1 MYAFTYLEVNISC
14 ILIILIILNLHLKN
28 LDKSLSARIFSAL
41 LFSIIIY
48 FIFDLACGL
57 MENDV
62 LHESQLISTLLNI
75 GFFFSSYLVAYFSFV
90 YSECEIGSKWMFKKD
105 KLAISFVPVLVMFI
119 LTILTLKYRF
129 FFYIDDAG
137 NYIKGPLYFLMLLM
151 AYSFLIAICTKCL
164 SLYFNKKYFLKR
176 DILLTMSSFV
186 VFPLLA
192 GLIQAFHTGV
202 SIVCLGGTIAIVQV
216 FTKMQNKRITID
228 TLTQINNRTK
238 LMQYLDNKV
247 SNYHKFST
255 ADIYFVMIDIDRF
268 KAVNDTYGH
277 IEGDEAI
284 IALANILKL
293 SCNKYSCMLA
303 RYGGD
308 EFSIV
313 YEGDITN
320 MKALVANIE
329 YNLKEYNAKANKP
342 YDLQISLGYAKY
354 DESMG
359 SIPELISKADDELY
373 KEKRRKNKNRRF

>member
-28 LDKSLSARIFSAL
+28 LDKSLSARIFTAL

-62 LHESQLISTLLNI
+62 LHESQLISTMLNI

-105 KLAISFVPVLVMFI
+105 KLAISFIPVFIMFI

-151 AYSFLIAICTKCL
+151 AYSFLIAICIKNL
-164 SLYFNKKYFLKR
+164 SLYFNRKYYLKR

-192 GLIQAFHTGV
+192 GAIQAFHTGV

-216 FTKMQNKRITID
+216 FTKMQNKRITLD

-247 SNYHKFST
+247 NNYFKNLSSE
-255 ADIYFVMIDIDRF
+255 IYFIMIDIDRF
-268 KAVNDTYGH
+268 KAVNDTFGH
-277 IEGDEAI
+277 VEGDEAI
-284 IALANILKL
+284 KALANILKL

-313 YEGDITN
+313 YEGDFAN
-320 MKALVANIE
+320 MEKLLMKIDNNLRA
-329 YNLKEYNAKANKP
+329 YNKQVKKP

-354 DESMG
+354 EESMK
-359 SIPELISKADDELY
+359 SISELIAKADTELY
-373 KEKRRKNKNRRF
+373 KEKHRKKMK

>member
-28 LDKSLSARIFSAL
+28 LDKSLSARIFTAL

-151 AYSFLIAICTKCL
+151 AYSFLIAICIKNL
-164 SLYFNKKYFLKR
+164 SLYFNRKYYLKR

-192 GLIQAFHTGV
+192 GAIQAFHTGV

-216 FTKMQNKRITID
+216 FTKMQNKRITLD

-247 SNYHKFST
+247 NNYFKNLSSE
-255 ADIYFVMIDIDRF
+255 IYFIMIDIDRF
-268 KAVNDTYGH
+268 KAVNDTFGH
-277 IEGDEAI
+277 VEGDEAI
-284 IALANILKL
+284 KALANILKL

-313 YEGDITN
+313 YEGDFAN
-320 MKALVANIE
+320 MEKLLMKIDNNLRA
-329 YNLKEYNAKANKP
+329 YNKQVKKP

-354 DESMG
+354 EESMK
-359 SIPELISKADDELY
+359 SISELIAKADTELY
-373 KEKRRKNKNRRF
+373 KEKHRKKMK

>member
-28 LDKSLSARIFSAL
+28 LDKSLSARIFTAL

-62 LHESQLISTLLNI
+62 LHESQLISTMLNI

-105 KLAISFVPVLVMFI
+105 KLAISFIPVFIMFI

-151 AYSFLIAICTKCL
+151 AYSFLIAICIKNL
-164 SLYFNKKYFLKR
+164 SLYFNRKYYLKR

-192 GLIQAFHTGV
+192 GAIQAFHTGV

-216 FTKMQNKRITID
+216 FTKMQNKRITLD

-238 LMQYLDNKV
+238 LMQYLDNKGN
-247 SNYHKFST
+247 NYFKNLSSE
-255 ADIYFVMIDIDRF
+255 IYFIMIDIDRF
-268 KAVNDTYGH
+268 KAVNDTFGH
-277 IEGDEAI
+277 VEGDEAI
-284 IALANILKL
+284 KALANILKL

-313 YEGDITN
+313 YEGDFAN
-320 MKALVANIE
+320 MEKLLMKIDNNLRA
-329 YNLKEYNAKANKP
+329 YNKQVKKP

-354 DESMG
+354 EESMK
-359 SIPELISKADDELY
+359 SISELIAKADAELY
-373 KEKRRKNKNRRF
+373 KEKHRKKMK

>member
-90 YSECEIGSKWMFKKD
+90 YSECEIGSKWMYKKD

-151 AYSFLIAICTKCL
+151 AYSFLIAICIKNL
-164 SLYFNKKYFLKR
+164 SLYFNRKYYLKR

-192 GLIQAFHTGV
+192 GAIQAFHTGV

-268 KAVNDTYGH
+268 KAVNDTFGH
-277 IEGDEAI
+277 VEGDEAI
-284 IALANILKL
+284 KALANILKL

-313 YEGDITN
+313 YEGDFAN
-320 MKALVANIE
+320 MEKLLMKIDNNLRA
-329 YNLKEYNAKANKP
+329 YNKQVKKP

-354 DESMG
+354 EESMK
-359 SIPELISKADDELY
+359 SISELIAKADAELY
-373 KEKRRKNKNRRF
+373 KEKHRKKMK

>member
-28 LDKSLSARIFSAL
+28 LDRSLSARIFSAL

-151 AYSFLIAICTKCL
+151 AYSFLIAICIKNL
-164 SLYFNKKYFLKR
+164 SLYFNRKYYLKR

-192 GLIQAFHTGV
+192 GAIQAFHTGV

-216 FTKMQNKRITID
+216 FTKMQNKRITLD

-268 KAVNDTYGH
+268 KAVNDTFGH
-277 IEGDEAI
+277 VEGDEAI
-284 IALANILKL
+284 KALANILKL

-313 YEGDITN
+313 YEGDFAN
-320 MKALVANIE
+320 MEKLLMKIDNNLRA
-329 YNLKEYNAKANKP
+329 YNKQVKKP

-354 DESMG
+354 EESMK
-359 SIPELISKADDELY
+359 SISELIAKADAELY
-373 KEKRRKNKNRRF
+373 KEKHRKKMK